1 MDFNS
6 VVLFGKKT
14 FADLLKEIHSNSS
27 NKEKQIKEMIEQL
40 KPYITSVGDAVI
52 IVPLIKDYLD
62 VSVKNDDLLIKMAGI
77 VQRSMNSSVGEDS
90 LLLTESDKEML
101 FQSIQ
106 ELDNQAKTQQNEK
119 LPEPPVKNIYEQSIS

>member
-6 VVLFGKKT
+6 ITIFGKKT

-27 NKEKQIKEMIEQL
+27 NKEKEIRSLIENL
-40 KPYITSVGDAVI
+40 KPLINSTGDAVI

-77 VQRSMNSSVGEDS
+77 VQRSMSTKNGEDEGFLS
-90 LLLTESDKEML
+90 DGDKEQL
-101 FQSIQ
+101 FMSIQ
-106 ELDNQAKTQQNEK
+106 QLNEQVTELPVKKQNE
-119 LPEPPVKNIYEQSIS
+119 

>member
-27 NKEKQIKEMIEQL
+27 SKEKQIKEMIADL

-77 VQRSMNSSVGEDS
+77 VQRSMNSSGGEDS
-90 LLLTESDKEML
+90 LLLTDSDKEML

-106 ELDNQAKTQQNEK
+106 QLDDQAKQQPKDVTLE
-119 LPEPPVKNIYEQSIS
+119 LPVKNIYE

>member
-6 VVLFGKKT
+6 ITLFGKKT
-14 FADLLKEIHSNSS
+14 FADLLKEIHTNSS
-27 NKEKQIKEMIEQL
+27 NKEKEIRILIDNL
-40 KPYITSVGDAVI
+40 KPLITSAGDAVI

-77 VQRSMNSSVGEDS
+77 VQRALNSKSTEDDGFLS
-90 LLLTESDKEML
+90 DSDKEML

-106 ELDNQAKTQQNEK
+106 ELEVKSNEELPKVKDEQA
-119 LPEPPVKNIYEQSIS
+119 VS

>member
-27 NKEKQIKEMIEQL
+27 NKEKQIKDMIEQL
-40 KPYITSVGDAVI
+40 KPYINSVGDAVI

>member
-6 VVLFGKKT
+6 ITLFGKKT
-14 FADLLKEIHSNSS
+14 FADLLKEIHTNSS
-27 NKEKQIKEMIEQL
+27 NKEKEIRNLINNL
-40 KPYITSVGDAVI
+40 KPLITSTGDAVI

-77 VQRSMNSSVGEDS
+77 VQRALNSKSTDDEGFLSD
-90 LLLTESDKEML
+90 SDKEML

-106 ELDNQAKTQQNEK
+106 ELEVKSNEE
-119 LPEPPVKNIYEQSIS
+119 LPKIKDEQTVS